1 MSQVQFSHNPLFC
14 IDIIKTYKP
23 DFTPRVAF
31 ILGSGLGALADQ
43 IENAVAIS
51 YEKLPGFP
59 VSTVHGHAGEL
70 VLGHLQGVPVVC
82 MKGRGHFYE
91 GRGMTIMTD
100 AIRTFK
106 LLGCELLFC
115 TNAAGSLR
123 PEVGAGSL
131 VALKDHINT
140 MPGTPMVGLNDD
152 RFGERFFSLANA
164 YDAEYRALLQK
175 VAKEEGF
182 PLTEGVFVSYPGP
195 NFETAAE
202 IRMMQIIGGDV
213 VGMSVVPE
221 VISARHCDL
230 KVVAV
235 SAITNMAEGLSDV
248 KLSHAQTLAAAELS
262 KQNYINLICSFL
274 RKRWQQRNSQS
285 KTLLILFAAFC
296 AKLPEKNNKK
306 RPRG

>member
-1 MSQVQFSHNPLFC
+1 MTHSNTPWHC
-14 IDIIKTYKP
+14 ADIIRAAKP
-23 DFTPRVAF
+23 TFTPRVAF
-31 ILGSGLGALADQ
+31 ILGSGLGALADR
-43 IENAVAIS
+43 IDDAVAIP
-51 YEKLPGFP
+51 YEALPGFP

-70 VLGHLQGVPVVC
+70 VLGHLAGVPVAC

-91 GRGMTIMTD
+91 GRGMSVMTD

-106 LLGCELLFC
+106 LLGCELLFS

-123 PEVGAGSL
+123 PEVKPGSL
-131 VALKDHINT
+131 VALTDHINT
-140 MPGTPMVGLNDD
+140 LPGTPMIGLNDD

-164 YDAEYRALLQK
+164 YDADYRGVLQA

-202 IRMMQIIGGDV
+202 IRMMQIMGGDV

-221 VISARHCDL
+221 VISARHCGL

-235 SAITNMAEGLSDV
+235 SAITNLAEGLGEIT
-248 KLSHAQTLAAAELS
+248 LSHAQTLAAAELS
-262 KQNYINLICSFL
+262 RQNFINLICGFL
-274 RKRWQQRNSQS
+274 RKV
-285 KTLLILFAAFC
+285 A
-296 AKLPEKNNKK
+296 
-306 RPRG
+306 

>member
-1 MSQVQFSHNPLFC
+1 MTLSNNPWYCADF
-14 IDIIKTYKP
+14 IRAAKP

-43 IENAVAIS
+43 IDDAVAIS

-70 VLGHLQGVPVVC
+70 VLGHLAGVPVAC

-106 LLGCELLFC
+106 LLGCELLFS

-123 PEVGAGSL
+123 PEIGPGSL
-131 VALKDHINT
+131 VALNDHINT
-140 MPGTPMVGLNDD
+140 MPGTPMVGLNDE
-152 RFGERFFSLANA
+152 RFGERFFTLANA
-164 YDAEYRALLQK
+164 YDAEYRSVLQT
-175 VAKEEGF
+175 VAAEEGF
-182 PLTEGVFVSYPGP
+182 PLSEGVFVSYPGP

-221 VISARHCDL
+221 VIAARHCGL

-235 SAITNMAEGLSDV
+235 SAITNLAEGLGDI
-248 KLSHAQTLAAAELS
+248 KLSHEQTLAAAELS
-262 KQNYINLICSFL
+262 RQNFINLICGFL
-274 RKRWQQRNSQS
+274 RH
-285 KTLLILFAAFC
+285 IA
-296 AKLPEKNNKK
+296 
-306 RPRG
+306 

>member
-1 MSQVQFSHNPLFC
+1 MTLSNNPWYC
-14 IDIIKTYKP
+14 ADIIRSAKP

-43 IENAVAIS
+43 IEDAVAIS
-51 YEKLPGFP
+51 YDKLPGFP

-70 VLGHLQGVPVVC
+70 VLGHLAGVSVAC

-91 GRGMTIMTD
+91 GRGMTVMTD

-106 LLGCELLFC
+106 LLGCEFLFS

-123 PEVGAGSL
+123 PDVGPGSL
-131 VALKDHINT
+131 VALNDHINT
-140 MPGTPMVGLNDD
+140 MPGSPLVGLNDE

-164 YDAEYRALLQK
+164 YDPEARAILQA
-175 VAKEEGF
+175 VANEKGF
-182 PLTEGVFVSYPGP
+182 ALREGVFVSYPGP

-221 VISARHCDL
+221 VISARHCGL

-235 SAITNMAEGLSDV
+235 SAITNLAEGLGDV
-248 KLSHAQTLAAAELS
+248 KLSHDQTLAAAELS
-262 KQNYINLICSFL
+262 RQNFIDLICGFL
-274 RKRWQQRNSQS
+274 RK
-285 KTLLILFAAFC
+285 IA
-296 AKLPEKNNKK
+296 
-306 RPRG
+306 

>member
-1 MSQVQFSHNPLFC
+1 MTLSNNPWYC
-14 IDIIKTYKP
+14 ADIIRAAKP
-23 DFTPRVAF
+23 NFTPRVAF

-43 IENAVAIS
+43 IDDAVAIS

-70 VLGHLQGVPVVC
+70 VLGHLAGVPVAC

-106 LLGCELLFC
+106 LLGCELLFS

-123 PEVGAGSL
+123 SDVEPGSL
-131 VALKDHINT
+131 VALNDHINT
-140 MPGTPMVGLNDD
+140 MPGTPMVGLNDE

-164 YDAEYRALLQK
+164 YDAEYRAVLQT
-175 VAKEEGF
+175 VAAKEDF
-182 PLTEGVFVSYPGP
+182 PLHEGVFVSYPGP

-221 VISARHCDL
+221 VISARHCGL

-235 SAITNMAEGLSDV
+235 SAITNLAEGLGDIR
-248 KLSHAQTLAAAELS
+248 LSHEQTLAAAELS
-262 KQNYINLICSFL
+262 RQNFINLICGFL
-274 RKRWQQRNSQS
+274 RHV
-285 KTLLILFAAFC
+285 A
-296 AKLPEKNNKK
+296 
-306 RPRG
+306 